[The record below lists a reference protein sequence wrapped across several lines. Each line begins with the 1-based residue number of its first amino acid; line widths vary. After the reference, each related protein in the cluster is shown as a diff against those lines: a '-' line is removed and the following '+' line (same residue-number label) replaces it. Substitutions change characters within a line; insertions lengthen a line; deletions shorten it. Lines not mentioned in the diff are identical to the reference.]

1 MNIQRQMKIVILISE
16 PVYISKRQQRV
27 MTTFINN
34 NCFSEFVLKNK
45 IDYLYMYHVSSSHQK
60 SSSQILI
67 PIYLHMAILTFLC
80 HTLRHFSCYR

>member
-45 IDYLYMYHVSSSHQK
+45 ID
-60 SSSQILI
+60 
-67 PIYLHMAILTFLC
+67 
-80 HTLRHFSCYR
+80 